1 MTALALVGASDP
13 LLTAP
18 TRDPAPGL
26 VAAPL
31 PLGAPPLDT
40 YLHWDAGADEDAADA
55 WLRGLAKDA
64 AALG

>member
-31 PLGAPPLDT
+31 PLGAPPPST
-40 YLHWDAGADEDAADA
+40 PISIGNAEADEDADDA
-55 WLRGLAKDA
+55 
-64 AALG
+64 